1 MNFADDASTNHMKNI
16 ADQSQTQLCGVFGH
30 PVGHSLSPAIHNAA
44 FRETGF
50 NGIYLAFDVT
60 NLSSA
65 AAGIRALNILGVSIT
80 IPHKVSIMEY
90 LDACT
95 PMAMAIGA
103 VNTVI
108 NRDGHL
114 TGDNTDGLGAVSA
127 LAAQTIIADRRVAV
141 IGAGGAAR
149 AVTAAIRSSGGNLTV
164 VNRSVK
170 RGEALAAV
178 VNADFIPLAEFAGN
192 GYDILVNTTSVG
204 MTPHTDAMPTDP
216 ARFEPEAVVMD
227 IVYNPLETRWL
238 RAAKKRGCTVID
250 GLAMFVHQGALQF
263 ELWTGRA
270 APRAVMRS
278 AVMESL
284 GYTDA

>member
-1 MNFADDASTNHMKNI
+1 MNFADNGTNHMKNI
-16 ADQSQTQLCGVFGH
+16 ADQSQTRLCGVFGH
-30 PVGHSLSPAIHNAA
+30 PIGHSFSPAIHNAA

-50 NGIYLAFDVT
+50 NGVYLAFDVT
-60 NLSSA
+60 DLSSA

-95 PMAMAIGA
+95 PMAMEIGA

-108 NRDGHL
+108 NRDGRL

-127 LAAQTIIADRRVAV
+127 LAAQTAITDRRVAV

-149 AVTAAIRSSGGNLTV
+149 AIAFAIRSSGGALTV

-170 RGEALAAV
+170 RGEALAAA
-178 VNADFIPLAEFAGN
+178 VNAEFIPLAEFAGN

-204 MTPHTDAMPTDP
+204 MKPDTDAMATDP
-216 ARFEPEAVVMD
+216 ARFDSEAVVMD

-238 RAAKKRGCTVID
+238 RAAKKRGCTVVD
-250 GLAMFVHQGALQF
+250 GLAMFIHQGALQF
-263 ELWTGRA
+263 ELWTGQT

-278 AVMESL
+278 AVLKSL